1 MNSASHSPGKVYLVG
16 AGPGSIAYLTVRS
29 QTLLSIADALVYDA
43 LIDPNLLNLIPP
55 TCQTF
60 DVGKRGG
67 KPSTPQTEI
76 NRLLVEQCQQ
86 GHQVVRL
93 KSGDPFIY
101 GRCSEEIQALQ
112 QAHCRFEVVP
122 GVSAAIAAPLLAGI
136 PLTDVAISR
145 SFAVLTGHEPDTL
158 NWAALAQMETLV
170 ILMGTRT
177 LPEIV
182 EQLQR
187 HGRDPQTP
195 VAILR
200 WMAHPQQQVWVSS
213 LSQVL
218 ADTADLRLSPSVIV
232 IGEVVRLRSY
242 LMPPE
247 PPLMPI
253 MSANLPLEPY
263 TILITRSASQSS
275 QFQDLLSQQGA
286 TVVEL
291 PALEITPPSSWKA
304 LDRALT
310 ELDSFDWLVLTSSNG
325 VDHFFQRLL
334 DRDLDARSLASLR
347 IAVVGKKTAKRLIE
361 KGIQPDLIPPD
372 FVADALVDAFPA
384 DIATSRLLFPRVETG
399 GRDVLV
405 RQLCDRGADV
415 VEVPAY
421 ESRCPQT
428 IDADALQAIQ
438 SGSIDIITFASSKT
452 VRYFCTLV
460 HSSPDLSL
468 EDAWLQS
475 AAIAS
480 IGPQTSQACHEY
492 LGRVDIEAQEYTLE
506 GLTQALVDWAQAQK
520 LQS

>member
-1 MNSASHSPGKVYLVG
+1 
-16 AGPGSIAYLTVRS
+16 
-29 QTLLSIADALVYDA
+29 
-43 LIDPNLLNLIPP
+43 
-55 TCQTF
+55 
-60 DVGKRGG
+60 
-67 KPSTPQTEI
+67 
-76 NRLLVEQCQQ
+76 
-86 GHQVVRL
+86 
-93 KSGDPFIY
+93 
-101 GRCSEEIQALQ
+101 
-112 QAHCRFEVVP
+112 
-122 GVSAAIAAPLLAGI
+122 
-136 PLTDVAISR
+136 
-145 SFAVLTGHEPDTL
+145 
-158 NWAALAQMETLV
+158 
-170 ILMGTRT
+170 
-177 LPEIV
+177 
-182 EQLQR
+182 
-187 HGRDPQTP
+187 
-195 VAILR
+195 
-200 WMAHPQQQVWVSS
+200 
-213 LSQVL
+213 
-218 ADTADLRLSPSVIV
+218 
-232 IGEVVRLRSY
+232 
-242 LMPPE
+242 
-247 PPLMPI
+247 MPI